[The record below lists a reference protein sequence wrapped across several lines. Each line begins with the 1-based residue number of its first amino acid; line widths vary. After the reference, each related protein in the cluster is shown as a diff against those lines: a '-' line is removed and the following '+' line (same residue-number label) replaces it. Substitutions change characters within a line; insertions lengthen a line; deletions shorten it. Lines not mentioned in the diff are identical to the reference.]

1 MLSMQLI
8 LSFFILILYL
18 ICLRRGLLDFD
29 FMGMS
34 LGLFSLIVVL
44 INSKTFI
51 SYIGYFL
58 SIESSQITIIIVL
71 FGFLFLI
78 SLFTQ
83 IRVQSQ
89 NRYWTQSLLGSTHH
103 VSSNVNIMQDYKA
116 D

>member
-1 MLSMQLI
+1 MLTMQLI
-8 LSFFILILYL
+8 LSFIILGLYF

-44 INSKTFI
+44 INSRLFI

-78 SLFTQ
+78 SLLTAILFNKMKMNQVELTLK
-83 IRVQSQ
+83 IA
-89 NRYWTQSLLGSTHH
+89 LLELL
-103 VSSNVNIMQDYKA
+103 DK

>member
-1 MLSMQLI
+1 MLTMQLI
-8 LSFFILILYL
+8 LSFFILILYF

-78 SLFTQ
+78 SLLTAILFNKMKMNQVELTLK
-83 IRVQSQ
+83 IA
-89 NRYWTQSLLGSTHH
+89 LLELL
-103 VSSNVNIMQDYKA
+103 DKE
-116 D
+116 

>member
-18 ICLRRGLLDFD
+18 IYLRRGLLDFD

-34 LGLFSLIVVL
+34 WGLFSLIVVL

-78 SLFTQ
+78 SLLTAILFNKMKMNQVELTLK
-83 IRVQSQ
+83 IA
-89 NRYWTQSLLGSTHH
+89 LLELLD
-103 VSSNVNIMQDYKA
+103 NE
-116 D
+116 

>member
-1 MLSMQLI
+1 
-8 LSFFILILYL
+8 
-18 ICLRRGLLDFD
+18 
-29 FMGMS
+29 MGMS

-78 SLFTQ
+78 SLLTAILFNKMKMNQVELTLK
-83 IRVQSQ
+83 IA
-89 NRYWTQSLLGSTHH
+89 LLELL
-103 VSSNVNIMQDYKA
+103 DKE
-116 D
+116 

>member
-1 MLSMQLI
+1 MLTMQLI

-78 SLFTQ
+78 SLLTAILFNKMKMNQ
-83 IRVQSQ
+83 IEL
-89 NRYWTQSLLGSTHH
+89 TLKIALLELL
-103 VSSNVNIMQDYKA
+103 DKE
-116 D
+116 

>member
-78 SLFTQ
+78 SLLTAILFNKMKMNQVELTLK
-83 IRVQSQ
+83 IA
-89 NRYWTQSLLGSTHH
+89 LLELL
-103 VSSNVNIMQDYKA
+103 DKE
-116 D
+116 